1 MNHVEIK
8 KVMFYFQ
15 SGLAIYVIAF
25 LEWLSLFIPAQILLG
40 HIFFVLAKIRRN
52 IFFY

>member
-15 SGLAIYVIAF
+15 SGLVIYFIVF
-25 LEWLSLFIPAQILLG
+25 LEWLTLFIPAQILLG
-40 HIFFVLAKIRRN
+40 HIFFLLAKIRRN